1 MDPAPGQGA
10 ARIRSAPSTGLTSI
24 AALPLSSGRSV
35 HLVRAGS
42 DYLLLGSA
50 EHGVVPIHRYSEE
63 EAREAGLLDVIDVQ
77 PRPRRA
83 LLRPPSGGPGAAGG
97 SGSDPGHDPMEH
109 ALARARLEPARQAA

>member
-1 MDPAPGQGA
+1 MIAVIWGLSWILRQVKSRRDPRRP
-10 ARIRSAPSTGLTSI
+10 PTGLSSI
-24 AALPLSSGRSV
+24 AALPLSSGRAV

-50 EHGVVPIHRYSEE
+50 EHGVMPIHRYSEE

-83 LLRPPSGGPGAAGG
+83 LMRPPSGGAGG
-97 SGSDPGHDPMEH
+97 SGGSDRAGGGSRSDEDHD
-109 ALARARLEPARQAA
+109 R